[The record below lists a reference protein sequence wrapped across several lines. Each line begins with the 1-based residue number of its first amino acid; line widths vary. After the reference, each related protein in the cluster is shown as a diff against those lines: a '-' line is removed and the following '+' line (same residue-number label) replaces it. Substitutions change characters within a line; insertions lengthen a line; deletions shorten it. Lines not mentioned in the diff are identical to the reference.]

1 MCTAAPGRVVGG
13 QCVGG
18 TGAGLEQ
25 SRRGGRRSQ
34 GARGSPRSLGEDV
47 SPTCKPGG
55 LPQRNPA
62 PNLIPRLV
70 LLPPDC
76 PLSPSW

>member
-1 MCTAAPGRVVGG
+1 MCTAAPGRVVGAR
-13 QCVGG
+13 CVGG
-18 TGAGLEQ
+18 AGAGLELEQAGWQAQ
-25 SRRGGRRSQ
+25 SGGPRLSAQPWRRRQ
-34 GARGSPRSLGEDV
+34 PHV
-47 SPTCKPGG
+47 QTGG

-76 PLSPSW
+76 PLSHS